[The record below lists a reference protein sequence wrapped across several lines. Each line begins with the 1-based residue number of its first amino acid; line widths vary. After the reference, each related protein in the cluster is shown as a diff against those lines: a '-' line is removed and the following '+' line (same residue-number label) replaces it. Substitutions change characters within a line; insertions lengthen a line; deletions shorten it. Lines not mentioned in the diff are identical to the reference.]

1 MMNPPPKHDGPATNL
16 GARQLGT
23 RFNGQRL
30 THVGIALLDWWTKSY
45 ISQGFSI
52 RFRSC
57 SRQVS
62 LTCGPSRFWERL
74 LSFSQNGYW
83 HTTAIFIA
91 WVGRLVFERSP
102 TLQSSSTSPVRR
114 ARTK

>member
-45 ISQGFSI
+45 ISQGFLYPFPVMLAAGFLNLWAI
-52 RFRSC
+52 AILGATF
-57 SRQVS
+57 V
-62 LTCGPSRFWERL
+62 LLAERL
-74 LSFSQNGYW
+74 LAHHSYLY
-83 HTTAIFIA
+83 
-91 WVGRLVFERSP
+91 RLGGA
-102 TLQSSSTSPVRR
+102 
-114 ARTK
+114 ARI